1 MAQLN
6 YFRGQTSGGVPA
18 GLGQATNTGMAVG
31 ISKGMDALAKG
42 LEKFF
47 QNKREKAEE
56 DAYAELLK
64 KLNEMPD
71 TKEVGRK
78 SAEEVASGT
87 PGLPDFLDTAMEQE
101 SEFVGPM
108 EATPE
113 SIAALQK
120 AQANPDDLPQVITQE
135 MSYNPDIEGMMF
147 DPATNQYYPHATDTM
162 ITGKGTGQF
171 HITDDGRYVKGS
183 QAGIDKP
190 GAWSPAEW
198 EAGEQPVPQMIP
210 TYTQTPVFPSL
221 EGMQRPAPKYRA
233 TEAAMAGQQVPLS
246 FAEQDQMRNQLI
258 ADYASRIGADRAEK
272 LMGEQFKV
280 HRDDA
285 GNPVAYSL
293 GKSMMAA
300 PKTDPSFTEK
310 DFIEFEVGGVKGV
323 MNRRTGA
330 IKLPT
335 QEGALAEGI
344 AAMKQMKEMNR
355 ASLVALKEA
364 GTTHVYLDPKDKVF
378 KDAALDNSLIDK
390 HPLIEIEKAI
400 ASQTTQDTDA
410 FLDAE

>member
-1 MAQLN
+1 
-6 YFRGQTSGGVPA
+6 
-18 GLGQATNTGMAVG
+18 
-31 ISKGMDALAKG
+31 
-42 LEKFF
+42 
-47 QNKREKAEE
+47 
-56 DAYAELLK
+56 
-64 KLNEMPD
+64 
-71 TKEVGRK
+71 
-78 SAEEVASGT
+78 
-87 PGLPDFLDTAMEQE
+87 
-101 SEFVGPM
+101 
-108 EATPE
+108 
-113 SIAALQK
+113 
-120 AQANPDDLPQVITQE
+120 
-135 MSYNPDIEGMMF
+135 
-147 DPATNQYYPHATDTM
+147 
-162 ITGKGTGQF
+162 
-171 HITDDGRYVKGS
+171 
-183 QAGIDKP
+183 
-190 GAWSPAEW
+190 
-198 EAGEQPVPQMIP
+198 
-210 TYTQTPVFPSL
+210 
-221 EGMQRPAPKYRA
+221 
-233 TEAAMAGQQVPLS
+233 MAGQQVPLS

-300 PKTDPSFTEK
+300 PKTDPSFTEE

-355 ASLVALKEA
+355 ASLVAMQKA

-378 KDAALDNSLIDK
+378 KDAALDDSKVFK

-400 ASQTTQDTDA
+400 ATQTTQDTDA

>member
-31 ISKGMDALAKG
+31 ISKGMDALARG

-87 PGLPDFLDTAMEQE
+87 PGLPDFLDTAMEQG
-101 SEFVGPM
+101 SEVSGPM
-108 EATPE
+108 PLNPE
-113 SIAALQK
+113 SIPDPSQTMMPTK
-120 AQANPDDLPQVITQE
+120 QVPNPI
-135 MSYNPDIEGMMF
+135 F
-147 DPATNQYYPHATDTM
+147 DQGLVFVPESGDYQPIVQDPN
-162 ITGKGTGQF
+162 TGQYF
-171 HITDDGRYVKGS
+171 PPAVPDQDGFITLK
-183 QAGIDKP
+183 AP
-190 GAWSPAEW
+190 
-198 EAGEQPVPQMIP
+198 IP
-210 TYTQTPVFPSL
+210 ETVSAPDFPS
-221 EGMQRPAPKYRA
+221 GMPLPFTDYQP

-258 ADYASRIGADRAEK
+258 ADYANRIGADRAEK

-300 PKTDPSFTEK
+300 PKTDPSFTEE

-355 ASLVALKEA
+355 ASLVAMQKA

-378 KDAALDNSLIDK
+378 KDAALDGSLPGFK

>member
-31 ISKGMDALAKG
+31 ISKGMDALARG

-87 PGLPDFLDTAMEQE
+87 PGLPDFLDTAMEQG
-101 SEFVGPM
+101 SEVSGPM
-108 EATPE
+108 PLNPE
-113 SIAALQK
+113 SIPDPSQTMMPTK
-120 AQANPDDLPQVITQE
+120 QVPNPI
-135 MSYNPDIEGMMF
+135 F
-147 DPATNQYYPHATDTM
+147 DQGLVFVPESGDYQPIVQDPN
-162 ITGKGTGQF
+162 TGQYF
-171 HITDDGRYVKGS
+171 PPAVPDQDGFITLK
-183 QAGIDKP
+183 AP
-190 GAWSPAEW
+190 
-198 EAGEQPVPQMIP
+198 IP
-210 TYTQTPVFPSL
+210 ETVSAPDFPS
-221 EGMQRPAPKYRA
+221 GMPLPFTDYQP
-233 TEAAMAGQQVPLS
+233 TEAAMAGEQVPLS

-300 PKTDPSFTEK
+300 PKTDPSFTEE

-344 AAMKQMKEMNR
+344 AGIKKMKEMNR
-355 ASLVALKEA
+355 ASLVALKE
-364 GTTHVYLDPKDKVF
+364 GGVTHVFLDPKDKVF
-378 KDAALDNSLIDK
+378 KDPSLDKSWINK

-400 ASQTTQDTDA
+400 ATQTTQDTNA
-410 FLDAE
+410 FLDAPR

>member
-31 ISKGMDALAKG
+31 ISKGMDALARG

-87 PGLPDFLDTAMEQE
+87 PGLPDFLDTAMEQG
-101 SEFVGPM
+101 SEVSGPM
-108 EATPE
+108 PLNPE
-113 SIAALQK
+113 SIPDPSQTMMPTK
-120 AQANPDDLPQVITQE
+120 QVPNPI
-135 MSYNPDIEGMMF
+135 F
-147 DPATNQYYPHATDTM
+147 DQGLVFVPESGDYQPIVQDPN
-162 ITGKGTGQF
+162 TGQYF
-171 HITDDGRYVKGS
+171 PPAVPDQDGFITLK
-183 QAGIDKP
+183 AP
-190 GAWSPAEW
+190 
-198 EAGEQPVPQMIP
+198 IP
-210 TYTQTPVFPSL
+210 ETVSAPDFPS
-221 EGMQRPAPKYRA
+221 GMPLPFTDYQP
-233 TEAAMAGQQVPLS
+233 TEAAMAGEQVPLS

-258 ADYASRIGADRAEK
+258 ADYANRIGADRAEK

-300 PKTDPSFTEK
+300 PKTDPSFTEE

-335 QEGALAEGI
+335 QEGALEKGI

-364 GTTHVYLDPKDKVF
+364 GTTHVYLDPVDKVF
-378 KDAALDNSLIDK
+378 RDAALDNSRIIK

>member
-78 SAEEVASGT
+78 TAEEVASGT
-87 PGLPDFLDTAMEQE
+87 PGLPDFLDTAMEQG
-101 SEFVGPM
+101 SEVSGPM
-108 EATPE
+108 PLNPE
-113 SIAALQK
+113 SIPDPSQTMMPTK
-120 AQANPDDLPQVITQE
+120 QVPNPI
-135 MSYNPDIEGMMF
+135 F
-147 DPATNQYYPHATDTM
+147 DQGLVFVPESGDYQPIVQDPN
-162 ITGKGTGQF
+162 TGQYF
-171 HITDDGRYVKGS
+171 PPAVPDQDGFITLK
-183 QAGIDKP
+183 AP
-190 GAWSPAEW
+190 
-198 EAGEQPVPQMIP
+198 IP
-210 TYTQTPVFPSL
+210 ETVSAPDFPS
-221 EGMQRPAPKYRA
+221 GMPLPFTDYQP
-233 TEAAMAGQQVPLS
+233 TEAAMAGEQVPLS

-300 PKTDPSFTEK
+300 PKTDPSFTEE

-335 QEGALAEGI
+335 QEGALEEGI
-344 AAMKQMKEMNR
+344 TAMKQMKEMNR

-378 KDAALDNSLIDK
+378 KDAALDDSKVLK
-390 HPLIEIEKAI
+390 HPLIEIDKAI
-400 ASQTTQDTDA
+400 ATQTTQDIDA

>member
-87 PGLPDFLDTAMEQE
+87 PGLPDFLDTAMEQG
-101 SEFVGPM
+101 SEVSGPM
-108 EATPE
+108 PLNPE
-113 SIAALQK
+113 SIPDPSQTMMPTK
-120 AQANPDDLPQVITQE
+120 QVPNPI
-135 MSYNPDIEGMMF
+135 F
-147 DPATNQYYPHATDTM
+147 DQGLVFVPESGDYQPIVQDPN
-162 ITGKGTGQF
+162 TGQYF
-171 HITDDGRYVKGS
+171 PPAVPDQDGFISLK
-183 QAGIDKP
+183 AP
-190 GAWSPAEW
+190 
-198 EAGEQPVPQMIP
+198 IP
-210 TYTQTPVFPSL
+210 ETVSAPDFPSGTPL
-221 EGMQRPAPKYRA
+221 PFTDYQP
-233 TEAAMAGQQVPLS
+233 TEAAMAGEQVPLS
-246 FAEQDQMRNQLI
+246 FAKQDQMRNQLI

-300 PKTDPSFTEK
+300 PKTDPSFTEE

-364 GTTHVYLDPKDKVF
+364 GTTHVYLDPDDKVF
-378 KDAALDNSLIDK
+378 KDAALDKSWIDK

-400 ASQTTQDTDA
+400 ATQTTQDTDA
-410 FLDAE
+410 FLDAPE

>member
-31 ISKGMDALAKG
+31 ISKGMDALARG

-78 SAEEVASGT
+78 TSDEVMSAAMEGTENLPAYLTKAAQEGQIEQVPGTEFSGPMPLDPESIPDPSQTMMPTKQVPNPIFDQGLVFVPESGDYQPIVQDPNTGQYFPPAVPDQDGFITLKAPIPETVAVPDLP
-87 PGLPDFLDTAMEQE
+87 PGLP
-101 SEFVGPM
+101 
-108 EATPE
+108 
-113 SIAALQK
+113 
-120 AQANPDDLPQVITQE
+120 
-135 MSYNPDIEGMMF
+135 
-147 DPATNQYYPHATDTM
+147 
-162 ITGKGTGQF
+162 
-171 HITDDGRYVKGS
+171 
-183 QAGIDKP
+183 
-190 GAWSPAEW
+190 
-198 EAGEQPVPQMIP
+198 
-210 TYTQTPVFPSL
+210 
-221 EGMQRPAPKYRA
+221 MQRPAPEFRA
-233 TEAAMAGQQVPLS
+233 TEAAMAGEQVPLS

-300 PKTDPSFTEK
+300 PKTDPSFTEE

-378 KDAALDNSLIDK
+378 KDAALDDSRIIK

-410 FLDAE
+410 FLDAPE

>member
-31 ISKGMDALAKG
+31 ISKGMDALARG

-87 PGLPDFLDTAMEQE
+87 PGLPDFLDTAMEQG
-101 SEFVGPM
+101 SEVSGPM
-108 EATPE
+108 PLNPE
-113 SIAALQK
+113 SIPDPSQTMMPTK
-120 AQANPDDLPQVITQE
+120 QVPNPI
-135 MSYNPDIEGMMF
+135 F
-147 DPATNQYYPHATDTM
+147 DQGLVFVPESGDYQPIVQDPN
-162 ITGKGTGQF
+162 TGQYF
-171 HITDDGRYVKGS
+171 PPAVPDQDGFITLK
-183 QAGIDKP
+183 AP
-190 GAWSPAEW
+190 
-198 EAGEQPVPQMIP
+198 IP
-210 TYTQTPVFPSL
+210 ETVSAPDFPS
-221 EGMQRPAPKYRA
+221 GMPLPFTDYQP
-233 TEAAMAGQQVPLS
+233 TEAAMAGEQVPLS

-258 ADYASRIGADRAEK
+258 ADYANRIGADRAEK

-300 PKTDPSFTEK
+300 PKTDPSFTEE

-378 KDAALDNSLIDK
+378 KDAALDGSLPGFK

>member
-113 SIAALQK
+113 SVAALQK

-221 EGMQRPAPKYRA
+221 EGMQRPAPEYRA

-246 FAEQDQMRNQLI
+246 FAERDQMRNQLI

-300 PKTDPSFTEK
+300 PKTDPLFTED
-310 DFIEFEVGGVKGV
+310 DFEDITIGGVTGKL
-323 MNRRTGA
+323 NKRTGTV
-330 IKLPT
+330 KLPT
-335 QEGALAEGI
+335 QDSALKEGLEALR
-344 AAMKQMKEMNR
+344 QMKSMNR
-355 ASLVALKEA
+355 ASLKALKDQ
-364 GTTHVYLDPKDKVF
+364 GTTHVVF
-378 KDAALDNSLIDK
+378 DSKTKIYKPAELGSYGDTRIPIDS
-390 HPLIEIEKAI
+390 AI
-400 ASQTTQDTDA
+400 AMQTTSDDPVGDI
-410 FLDAE
+410 LDKD